1 MTIRLLA
8 LLACLPLVG
17 AAQLRVFVVDGEAER
32 ELTAQFDMGK
42 ADPGDSIEARFRV
55 RNSGVSAETVQILT
69 LGGAGFSFSN
79 RHSTPYIIAPGF
91 FMDFRVKFE
100 PTGPGSY
107 SASLT
112 VNSITAI
119 LRASSPPVL
128 TLTAEGVA
136 LTTNSP
142 LDFGKVEL
150 GSTAAR
156 RIVITNNTS
165 GAMTLS
171 TVALSGEAFELQT
184 ALTLP
189 RVLQPRAAV
198 NLETAFTP
206 KAAGSFESK
215 LLVNDRLFTLK
226 GSAAN
231 PPVPRAAISI
241 SPAVTSSGKQ
251 PKVSIELTSPAE
263 FTVTGVLTLGFQAN
277 SSHSDPTILFVRSG
291 SKSIGFTVAQGET
304 RATFSG
310 GETET
315 VLQTGTTAGTI
326 TLQIVSNDDT
336 LSIAIPASPVVV
348 DLARGTRTASGLDIE
363 LTGFDN
369 TRSVS
374 QLRFQFFDRNGRAI
388 GSGPVSADAGADF
401 RRFFEASSLGGV
413 FSLRASF
420 PVSGD
425 ASQIAGAEVELV
437 NSAGSARSQRI
448 QF

>member
-32 ELTAQFDMGK
+32 ELAAQLDMGR
-42 ADPGDSIEARFRV
+42 ADPGDSIETRFRV
-55 RNSGVSAETVQILT
+55 RNSGVSAETVRILT

-79 RHSTPYIIAPGF
+79 RPSIPYVIAPGF

-100 PTGPGSY
+100 PIGPGSY
-107 SASLT
+107 SASLA

-128 TLTAEGVA
+128 TVTSEGVA
-136 LTTNSP
+136 LTTTSP
-142 LDFGKVEL
+142 LDFGNVEL
-150 GSTAAR
+150 GSTAVR

-171 TVALSGEAFELQT
+171 TVVLSGEAFGLET

-189 RVLQPRAAV
+189 RVLQPRTTV

-206 KAAGSFESK
+206 RAPGSFEGR

-231 PPVPRAAISI
+231 PPVPRATISI

-251 PKVSIELTSPAE
+251 PKVSIELASPAE

-277 SSHSDPTILFVRSG
+277 ASHSDPTVLFVRSG

-310 GETET
+310 GETRNGAANRPDCRDHHPPDRLEQRYP
-315 VLQTGTTAGTI
+315 LDSDSGIARRRRYGAR
-326 TLQIVSNDDT
+326 DT
-336 LSIAIPASPVVV
+336 DRFRSRNRIDGVRQYTFGVAVAIP
-348 DLARGTRTASGLDIE
+348 I
-363 LTGFDN
+363 
-369 TRSVS
+369 
-374 QLRFQFFDRNGRAI
+374 LRPQWTHHR
-388 GSGPVSADAGADF
+388 
-401 RRFFEASSLGGV
+401 
-413 FSLRASF
+413 LRAAFRGCRRGF
-420 PVSGD
+420 P
-425 ASQIAGAEVELV
+425 QLL
-437 NSAGSARSQRI
+437 
-448 QF
+448 

>member
-156 RIVITNNTS
+156 RIVIT
-165 GAMTLS
+165 
-171 TVALSGEAFELQT
+171 
-184 ALTLP
+184 
-189 RVLQPRAAV
+189 
-198 NLETAFTP
+198 
-206 KAAGSFESK
+206 
-215 LLVNDRLFTLK
+215 
-226 GSAAN
+226 
-231 PPVPRAAISI
+231 
-241 SPAVTSSGKQ
+241 
-251 PKVSIELTSPAE
+251 
-263 FTVTGVLTLGFQAN
+263 
-277 SSHSDPTILFVRSG
+277 
-291 SKSIGFTVAQGET
+291 
-304 RATFSG
+304 
-310 GETET
+310 
-315 VLQTGTTAGTI
+315 
-326 TLQIVSNDDT
+326 
-336 LSIAIPASPVVV
+336 
-348 DLARGTRTASGLDIE
+348 
-363 LTGFDN
+363 
-369 TRSVS
+369 
-374 QLRFQFFDRNGRAI
+374 
-388 GSGPVSADAGADF
+388 
-401 RRFFEASSLGGV
+401 
-413 FSLRASF
+413 
-420 PVSGD
+420 
-425 ASQIAGAEVELV
+425 
-437 NSAGSARSQRI
+437 
-448 QF
+448 

>member
-8 LLACLPLVG
+8 LLACLPFVG

-42 ADPGDSIEARFRV
+42 TDPGDAIETRFRV
-55 RNSGVSAETVQILT
+55 RNSGVSAGTVQILT

-79 RHSTPYIIAPGF
+79 RPSIPYIIAPGF

-128 TLTAEGVA
+128 TLTAEGVV
-136 LTTNSP
+136 LTTSSP
-142 LDFGKVEL
+142 LNFGKVEL
-150 GSTAAR
+150 GSSAAR
-156 RIVITNNTS
+156 RIVIANNTS
-165 GAMTLS
+165 GALTLS
-171 TVALSGEAFELQT
+171 TVALSGEAFELET
-184 ALTLP
+184 VLTLP
-189 RVLQPRAAV
+189 RVLQPRTAV
-198 NLETAFTP
+198 NLETIFTP
-206 KAAGSFESK
+206 KVVGSFEGK

-226 GSAAN
+226 GSAAS
-231 PPVPRAAISI
+231 PPVPRATISI

-251 PKVSIELTSPAE
+251 PKVSVELASPAA
-263 FTVTGVLTLGFQAN
+263 FAVTGVLTLGFQAN
-277 SSHSDPTILFVRSG
+277 ASHSDPTILFVRGG

-304 RATFSG
+304 RATFPG

-326 TLQIVSNDDT
+326 TLQIVSNSDT

-348 DLARGTRTASGLDIE
+348 DMARGTRTASGLDIE

-388 GSGPVSADAGADF
+388 GSGPVSVDAGADF
-401 RRFFEASSLGGV
+401 RSFFDASALGGV

-437 NSAGSARSQRI
+437 NSA
-448 QF
+448 